1 MIDEPR
7 SYENMSE
14 EEKWDLLTRPEKIG
28 EILLKQGKL
37 TLTQIE
43 ELCREQEQTGVPFG
57 EIVLARGLMSRSDL
71 LRALDLQHK
80 TDKAIIDSLT
90 EMIKQKK
97 PEDEA

>member
-1 MIDEPR
+1 MMDEPHA
-7 SYENMSE
+7 YENMSE

-37 TLTQIE
+37 TLTQLE
-43 ELCREQEQTGVPFG
+43 ELCKEQEATGTPFG
-57 EIVLARGLMSRSDL
+57 ELVLARGLMSRSDL
-71 LRALDLQHK
+71 LRALDLQHM

-90 EMIKQKK
+90 EMIKRNK